1 MTEQLDEV
9 PQQPFAPIAI
19 VGQSALLPDAPDI
32 DAFWDNVL
40 NAKVAIREVPHD
52 RWNPDDF
59 WVEGEPGSA
68 IEGKTYSKIGAF
80 VEDFEFDWRRW
91 KQPPGTLSQ
100 IDDTQLWAV
109 EVSAAALEDAG
120 YIGEN
125 SRLQLPN
132 TRCGVIFANALGG
145 ENRVQSSKRVY
156 ADQIARKAVEAGM
169 PATSSEQFKDAITEG
184 TPRID
189 EDTMAG
195 ELANVVAGR
204 VANLLDLQGPNFS
217 ADAACASTFAALVSA
232 CQMLQTGQTD
242 LMLCGASDRTM
253 DPGTYAKFS
262 AIGAL
267 SPLHSRPFDARA
279 NGFVMGE
286 GAGCVVLKRLEDAI
300 VDGDTIYSV
309 IRGIGSSSDGRGKG
323 ITAPSTRGQKQ
334 AVMRA
339 YQQAGYSPSSVELIE
354 AHGTSTKVGDAT
366 ELSTLAGVFADRGA
380 GDFVAVGSVKSQIGH
395 LKAAAGMAGLLKAS
409 LALHHRTLPPSAG
422 FEQPNTS
429 VNWDEIP
436 FYVPTIS
443 SDWPVPQSK
452 APRRAGVS
460 AFGFG
465 GTNFHCAIEQ
475 YDPEYHKN
483 LILSFAEQSS
493 SKVQTPIVPS
503 VLDSTV
509 TPSMSHQ
516 ELLEIE
522 GGILLLNADDIESLA
537 SEIERV
543 KSTLFS
549 SSFSNF
555 DADPA
560 GCRLSA
566 VLSDLSSDFEAKGAR
581 CGIVATNWGQLA
593 KRMDLLTD
601 NLSDPSKW
609 GFLAKQMVFIT
620 EEEALP
626 ADAKLVQMF
635 PGQGSQYVG
644 MTLDL
649 SKRFEVIGE
658 TWDEADS
665 TMSEILDGEKLSEF
679 VLRDNLTEEQAK
691 VAEEKL
697 KQTEFTQPAML
708 TADLAIYRLLSEHG
722 INPDMV
728 AGHSLGEYAAL
739 MVSGIMKFHD
749 ALRAAAARGTEMGNV
764 EVKDKGLMASV
775 TAPLEKIQEVID
787 SVDGYIIAANKNSPM
802 MAVIAGETEPMQDA
816 ILRFGEMNIPCVTL
830 QTSHAFH
837 SRIVAPAN
845 EPLQRFLEGLDLSL
859 PSIPITAN
867 YDGKFYPESLEDGE
881 TVHDA
886 ILSQLAPQMSSAV
899 EWTGQIQEMY
909 GRGGRL
915 FIEVGPKRAL
925 SLFTEQILDGQ
936 SKVVTNTNHPKV
948 GGVASFLSSL
958 AVCALSGRLPSMH
971 SVDSSRLTEG
981 FRAGPI
987 EVWQKNGIVND
998 DSNSISSEQ
1007 MEELRV
1013 RARPLPGGSS
1023 NSKMA
1028 TTSQN
1033 TQPQTIAIDGGHR
1046 IIQQV
1051 VDKEGYLASRISD
1064 ITGYPARLI
1073 KGELHLSALGI
1084 NAETLPDLLASIA
1097 SEASVSGPVDA
1108 DQLTTLASL
1117 NEWVVSPPSGFTVSQ
1132 KVKGATNVVVSSDP
1146 HAERRINPYVVT
1158 GVSLG
1163 LPGMNEVFEPDALER
1178 IIAGENFITELPD
1191 DIKQRLLDKNM
1202 VRIVKHPDGRAEFL
1216 PCESFASI
1224 PQLAGVGGYFDLAE
1238 QYGIDPKI
1246 VAAMDVSTT
1255 LSFAAGLEALKD
1267 AALPLLPVEQ
1277 VSSAGKRLVRGWN
1290 LPNSIRERTGVV
1302 FASVFPGIAMA
1313 MRHALNNGADV
1324 NGTFDRKFLL
1334 QILTMGHAQFAQWI
1348 GARGPNLAINNA
1360 CASTPAAFAIAED
1373 WLDSG
1378 RCDRVIVISGDDS
1391 TGDDLMEWIGAGF
1404 AAAGAH
1410 SMGNVVEEVA
1420 LPFDVRRNGMLLGM
1434 GGAAFV
1440 IEKSTHA
1447 DERGVVPYAEL
1458 LGAHIGNSAYHPTR
1472 LDVAHVA
1479 STFDEFVTDMEN
1491 RWGIDR
1497 HEIAP
1502 KTTFMSHEPFTPPRG
1517 GSAAA
1522 EIESLRGA
1530 FKDSAESLIITNT
1543 KGFTGHPM
1551 GVGVEDATG
1560 LYGLASGR
1568 LPPIANFQQSDPA
1581 LGNLRLSEGGEYDV
1595 EYMLRHAAGF
1605 GSQIALTMFK
1615 RIARTLN
1622 RVDRDAVVKWAAR
1635 QAGDD
1640 VELRLLKRKLVAYI
1654 APDDSLIGGVEG
1666 SDWQVSKQDAQ
1677 PDSTLSST
1685 MPLES
1690 APSQPD
1696 VVPKEEVKAEIAE
1709 EVPSTVPASQ
1719 TVTETIAGEHPVGL
1733 AHKVVETVAKHTGYP
1748 TDFIELDQDLE
1759 GELGIDT
1766 VKQAEIMADLRET
1779 FSLPVDD
1786 SFQLREHP
1794 TLNHMISYITS
1805 MGGESEEQPN
1815 PQEEQPVQS
1824 SSVDEQSVGG
1834 NPPNLENSDSDV
1846 ESGVLSIV
1854 VKHTGYP
1861 EDFLELDQDLEGELG
1876 IDTVKQAEIMADC
1889 REQFSL
1895 PVDESFQLR
1904 DYPTLAH
1911 MISYIVSMRGGE
1923 LADNDVTIDSEPEK
1937 KEVVPDEPELA
1948 VVEPPSP
1955 QIPVESTV
1963 RRWVVEVEE
1972 ADESESHPIDMAGS
1986 YVIVTDDSWG
1996 LGNAICQQLESSG
2009 SEAVRLMLDPSI
2021 TSNIKIEK
2029 DGEIDII
2036 RLDPGN
2042 RDHLS
2047 QFGDIISDLDIV
2059 GVIHTAPCTLAGI
2072 AWAEVTSQQ
2081 QTQMVCHGL
2090 FGVLQQIDAKL
2101 ADRSDGIVC
2110 SISALDGRHG
2120 NGGYRFNPLGAGAH
2134 GIVKS
2139 FGRERPNIRARAID
2153 VAPELLVDADKL
2165 ASTILSEIERM
2176 GPRELG
2182 IDGDGRRWQV
2192 CIYDEAHE
2200 SEPQSLKSDDVFIVS
2215 GGGSGVTAACIVGLA
2230 QANRGI
2236 GCHFALLGRTKLD
2249 KSLSSLADAS
2259 EETLQQMK
2267 KELRIQMQGDSKS
2280 GKVTIVDWENAWS
2293 KIERSIDIHKTLS
2306 DIAESGNTATYHAC
2320 DVTVSKQ
2327 VRKVI
2332 KKLKKRYSPITGIIH
2347 GAGIEDSKMVADK
2360 DWDTFSNVMS
2370 VKVDGWQSLVNAVK
2384 DHSAELRYCCA
2395 FTSIAGRFGNGGQ
2408 VDYAAA
2414 NCILDAE
2421 MSRLAHTD
2429 SEPHAVALAWTG
2441 WQDVGMA
2448 TRGSIERVFE
2458 EAGIETVSVEKG
2470 VSLFVDEVMRGGK
2483 RRVVL
2488 AGSLGVLNDDGSDR
2502 DPPQRLPSDVSELLA
2517 DAKRFPFVDK
2527 VVAHQPF
2534 DSLSYECTIDVNS
2547 YPFLEDH
2554 AIDDVPYHPGVM
2566 ALEMFSQGAQ
2576 LLWPPCSVI
2585 GFAGVRFGLPIKL
2598 LKPEQK
2604 LRVVSVFSHQNSENV
2619 WVKCRLESDLINKS
2633 GEIFGE
2639 PRIHHRCLVRML
2651 KKDAS
2656 RGLLKL
2662 PSIGTPSRGGVV
2674 LGSDFVYQ
2682 RFFHGPRFQ
2691 SHGGILSGCS
2701 IDDMFGADGIALS
2714 HHQLPNTNQFST
2726 GEVTLE
2732 SQPMLIEA
2740 CFQNAGMVAM
2750 EIDGLQ
2756 SLPVGIEMLELI
2768 RTPKKTDSLRMR
2780 ALRRGAEDDGVTVHD
2795 CLVVNQDGK
2804 PVVSMKGLRLKGMAP
2819 ISESDSFS
2827 LNRN

>member
-19 VGQSALLPDAPDI
+19 VGQAALLPDAPNI
-32 DAFWDNVL
+32 DVFWNNVL
-40 NAKVAIREVPHD
+40 NAKVAIREVPLD

-59 WVEGEPGSA
+59 WIEGEPGSA

-80 VEDFEFDWRRW
+80 VEDFEFNWRRW

-125 SRLQLPN
+125 SRLELPN
-132 TRCGVIFANALGG
+132 ARCGVIFANALGG

-156 ADQIARKAVEAGM
+156 ADQITRKAIEAGM
-169 PATSSEQFKDAITEG
+169 PATSSEDFKDAITEG

-267 SPLHSRPFDARA
+267 SPLHSRPFDVRA

-300 VDGDTIYSV
+300 ADGDTIYSV

-429 VNWDEIP
+429 VNWNEIP
-436 FYVPTIS
+436 FFVPTIS
-443 SDWPVPQSK
+443 SDWPIPQSK
-452 APRRAGVS
+452 SPRRAGVS
-460 AFGFG
+460 SFGFG
-465 GTNFHCAIEQ
+465 GTNFHCTIEQ

-483 LILSFAEQSS
+483 IIHSLTEHSS
-493 SKVQTPIVPS
+493 SKVQIPTAPS
-503 VLDSTV
+503 VLDSTA
-509 TPSMSHQ
+509 TPSMSHK

-522 GGILLLNADDIESLA
+522 GGVLLLNADDIDSLA

-543 KSTLFS
+543 KSKLFS

-555 DADPA
+555 DTDPA
-560 GCRLSA
+560 GHRLSA
-566 VLSDLSSDFEAKGAR
+566 VLSDLSSDFEAKGTR
-581 CGIVATNWGQLA
+581 CGVVATNWEQLA
-593 KRMDLLTD
+593 KRMDLLSD
-601 NLSDPSKW
+601 NLSDSSKW

-626 ADAKLVQMF
+626 PNAKLVQMY

-665 TMSEILDGEKLSEF
+665 TMSEILAGEKLSEF
-679 VLRDNLTEEQAK
+679 VLRDNLTEKQAK
-691 VAEEKL
+691 DAEDKL

-775 TAPLEKIQEVID
+775 TAPLEQIQEVID

-816 ILRFGEMNIPCVTL
+816 ISRFGELNIPCVTL

-845 EPLQRFLEGLDLSL
+845 EPLHRFLEGLDLSL

-867 YDGKFYPESLEDGE
+867 YDGKFYPESLKDGE

-886 ILSQLAPQMSSAV
+886 ILNQLAPQMSSAV
-899 EWTGQIQEMY
+899 EWTQQIEEMY
-909 GRGGRL
+909 SQGGRL

-925 SLFTEQILDGQ
+925 ALFTEQILDGK
-936 SKVVTNTNHPKV
+936 SKVVANTNHPKV

-958 AVCALSGRLPSMH
+958 TVCALSGRLPSMH
-971 SVDSSRLTEG
+971 SSDSNRLTEG
-981 FRAGPI
+981 FRAGPL
-987 EVWQKNGIVND
+987 EAWQQNGIVND
-998 DSNSISSEQ
+998 DSINSEE

-1013 RARPLPGGSS
+1013 RSRPLPSGSS
-1023 NSKMA
+1023 NGGMPA
-1028 TTSQN
+1028 PSQN
-1033 TQPQTIAIDGGHR
+1033 IQSQAIAIDGGHHVV
-1046 IIQQV
+1046 QQV

-1084 NAETLPDLLASIA
+1084 SDETLPELLASIA
-1097 SEASVSGPVDA
+1097 SEASVSGPADA
-1108 DQLTTLASL
+1108 SQLTTLVAL
-1117 NEWVVSPPSGFTVSQ
+1117 NEWVISPPSGFTVSQ
-1132 KVKGATNVVVSSDP
+1132 KVKGASSVVVSSDP
-1146 HAERRINPYVVT
+1146 YAERRINPYVVT

-1163 LPGMNEVFEPDALER
+1163 LPGMDEIFEPDALER

-1191 DIKQRLLDKNM
+1191 DVKQRLLDKNM
-1202 VRIVKHPDGRAEFL
+1202 VRIVKHPDGRAEFV
-1216 PCESFASI
+1216 PCDSFATI

-1313 MRHALNNGADV
+1313 MRHALNNGADEG
-1324 NGTFDRKFLL
+1324 GTFDRRFLL
-1334 QILTMGHAQFAQWI
+1334 QVLTMGHAQFAQWI

-1373 WLDSG
+1373 WLDTG

-1440 IEKSTHA
+1440 VEKSSHA
-1447 DERGVVPYAEL
+1447 DDRGVVPYAEL
-1458 LGAHIGNSAYHPTR
+1458 LGGHIGNSAFHPTR

-1530 FKDSAESLIITNT
+1530 FKDSADNLIITNT

-1568 LPPIANFQQSDPA
+1568 LPPIANFQQPDPA

-1622 RVDRDAVVKWAAR
+1622 RVDRDSVVNWAIR

-1640 VELRLLKRKLVAYI
+1640 VEMRLLERKLVAYI
-1654 APDDSLIGGVEG
+1654 APDESLIGGVEG
-1666 SDWQVSKQDAQ
+1666 SEWQVSKQDAQ
-1677 PDSTLSST
+1677 PESTHAKPVTPKSN
-1685 MPLES
+1685 
-1690 APSQPD
+1690 QPQPI
-1696 VVPKEEVKAEIAE
+1696 VTQKEEVK
-1709 EVPSTVPASQ
+1709 
-1719 TVTETIAGEHPVGL
+1719 TVTEEPPVAVPETETVSEAMVGEHSEGL
-1733 AHKVVETVAKHTGYP
+1733 EQKVVDTVAKHTGYP

-1794 TLNHMISYITS
+1794 TLNHMISYIVS
-1805 MGGESEEQPN
+1805 MGGERNEQQN

-1824 SSVDEQSVGG
+1824 ISVVEEPVVNNS
-1834 NPPNLENSDSDV
+1834 PSLENNDSDV

-1876 IDTVKQAEIMADC
+1876 IDTVKQAEIMAEC
-1889 REQFSL
+1889 RENFSL

-1911 MISYIVSMRGGE
+1911 MISYIISMRGGE
-1923 LADNDVTIDSEPEK
+1923 PVENITSDSEPLEK
-1937 KEVVPDEPELA
+1937 EEVSDEPEI
-1948 VVEPPSP
+1948 VVSEPPSP
-1955 QIPVESTV
+1955 EIPVESTV

-1972 ADESESHPIDMAGS
+1972 AEESEAHPIDMAGS
-1986 YVIVTDDSWG
+1986 YIIVTDDSWG
-1996 LGNAICQQLESSG
+1996 LGNAICEQLESSG

-2042 RDHLS
+2042 QDHIS
-2047 QFGDIISDLDIV
+2047 QFGDIIGDLDIA
-2059 GVIHTAPCTLAGI
+2059 GVIHTAPCTLAGM

-2101 ADRSDGIVC
+2101 ANRSDGIVC

-2153 VAPELLVDADKL
+2153 VAPELLVNADKL
-2165 ASTILSEIERM
+2165 ATTILNEIEHM
-2176 GPRELG
+2176 GPREIG

-2249 KSLSSLADAS
+2249 ANLSSLADAS

-2267 KELRIQMQGDSKS
+2267 MELREQMQGDSKS
-2280 GKVTIVDWENAWS
+2280 GKVTIVDWEKAWS
-2293 KIERSIDIHKTLS
+2293 KIVRSIDIHKTIS
-2306 DIAESGNTATYHAC
+2306 DVEESGNTASYHAC
-2320 DVTVSKQ
+2320 DVTVSRQ
-2327 VRKVI
+2327 VRKVL
-2332 KKLKKRYSPITGIIH
+2332 KKLKKRRSPITGIIH

-2360 DWDTFSNVMS
+2360 DWNTFSNVMS
-2370 VKVDGWQSLVNAVK
+2370 VKVNGWQSLINSVK
-2384 DHSAELRYCCA
+2384 DHSEELRYCCA

-2408 VDYAAA
+2408 TDYAAA

-2421 MSRLAHTD
+2421 MSRLAHID
-2429 SEPHAVALAWTG
+2429 SEPHGVALAWTG

-2448 TRGSIERVFE
+2448 TRGSIESVFE
-2458 EAGIETVSVEKG
+2458 EAGIETVSVEQG

-2502 DPPQRLPSDVSELLA
+2502 EPPQRLPPDVSELLS
-2517 DAKRFPFVDK
+2517 DANRFPFVDK
-2527 VVAHQPF
+2527 VVSHQPF
-2534 DSLSYECTIDVNS
+2534 DSLSYECTIDANN

-2554 AIDDVPYHPGVM
+2554 AIDNVPYHPGVM

-2598 LKPEQK
+2598 LKQEQK
-2604 LRVVSVFSHQNSENV
+2604 LRLVAEFSHQNSENV

-2633 GEIFGE
+2633 GEVFGE
-2639 PRIHHRCLVRML
+2639 PRIHHRGLVRML
-2651 KKDAS
+2651 KKDAD

-2662 PSIGTPSRGGVV
+2662 PSIGTPSRGGGVA

-2701 IDDMFGADGIALS
+2701 IDEMFGVDGIALS
-2714 HHQLPNTNQFST
+2714 RHQLPNTNQFSA
-2726 GEVTLE
+2726 GDVTLE
-2732 SQPMLIEA
+2732 AQPMLIEA

-2768 RTPKKTDSLRMR
+2768 RTPEKTDSLRMR
-2780 ALRRGAEDDGVTVHD
+2780 ALRIGAEDDGVTVHD

-2804 PVVSMKGLRLKGMAP
+2804 PVVAMKGLRLKGMAP
-2819 ISESDSFS
+2819 ISEGDSFT

>member
-1 MTEQLDEV
+1 MTEQLDEA
-9 PQQPFAPIAI
+9 PQHPFAPIAI

-32 DAFWDNVL
+32 ESFWDNVL

-132 TRCGVIFANALGG
+132 ARCGVIFANALGG
-145 ENRVQSSKRVY
+145 ENRVMSSKRVY
-156 ADQIARKAVEAGM
+156 ADQITRKAVEAGM
-169 PATSSEQFKDAITEG
+169 PETSSEEFKDSITDG

-217 ADAACASTFAALVSA
+217 ADAACASTFAALVGA

-267 SPLHSRPFDARA
+267 SPLHSRPFDVRA

-300 VDGDTIYSV
+300 LDGDTIYSV

-443 SDWPVPQSK
+443 SDWPIPQSK

-465 GTNFHCAIEQ
+465 GTNFHCALEQ
-475 YDPEYHKN
+475 YDPEYHKS
-483 LILSFAEQSS
+483 LVGSLSNSS
-493 SKVQTPIVPS
+493 PSQLQVPTAAS
-503 VLDSTV
+503 VLDPTT
-509 TPSMSHQ
+509 TPSMNHQ
-516 ELLEIE
+516 ELLDIE
-522 GGILLLNADDIESLA
+522 GGILLLNADGIESLA

-549 SSFSNF
+549 SSISNF
-555 DADPA
+555 DDDPA
-560 GCRLSA
+560 GRRLSA
-566 VLSDLSSDFEAKGAR
+566 VLSDLSSGFEPQGAR
-581 CGIVATNWGQLA
+581 CGIVATNWEQLA
-593 KRMDLLTD
+593 KRMDLLSE
-601 NLSDPSKW
+601 NISDPSKW
-609 GFLAKQMVFIT
+609 TFLAKQMVFIT

-658 TWDEADS
+658 TWAEADS
-665 TMSEILDGEKLSEF
+665 TMAEILAGEKLSEF

-749 ALRAAAARGTEMGNV
+749 ALRAAAARGTEMGSV
-764 EVKDKGLMASV
+764 EVNDKGLMASV

-816 ILRFGEMNIPCVTL
+816 IRRFGEMNIPCVTL

-845 EPLQRFLEGLDLSL
+845 KPLRRFLEGLDLSL

-867 YDGKFYPESLEDGE
+867 YDGKFYPESIEDGE

-886 ILSQLAPQMSSAV
+886 ILSKLAPQMSSAV

-909 GRGGRL
+909 SRGGRL

-925 SLFTEQILDGQ
+925 ALFTEQILDDQ

-958 AVCALSGRLPSMH
+958 AVCALSGRIPSMH
-971 SVDSSRLTEG
+971 SVDSNRLTEG
-981 FRAGPI
+981 FRAGPL
-987 EVWQKNGIVND
+987 EVWQQSGIV
-998 DSNSISSEQ
+998 SNASSSEE
-1007 MEELRV
+1007 MEELRI
-1013 RARPLPGGSS
+1013 RARPLPSGASDGQLS
-1023 NSKMA
+1023 

-1033 TQPQTIAIDGGHR
+1033 IQHQTIAIESGHHVV
-1046 IIQQV
+1046 QQV
-1051 VDKEGYLASRISD
+1051 VDKAGYLASRISD

-1084 NAETLPDLLASIA
+1084 TDETLPDLLASIA
-1097 SEASVSGPVDA
+1097 SEASVSGPADA
-1108 DQLTTLASL
+1108 SQLTSLAAL
-1117 NEWVVSPPSGFTVSQ
+1117 NEWVISPPSGFTVSQ
-1132 KVKGATNVVVSSDP
+1132 KVKGATSVVLSSDP
-1146 HAERRINPYVVT
+1146 HAERRTNPYVVT

-1163 LPGMNEVFEPDALER
+1163 LPGMDEIFEPDALER

-1191 DIKQRLLDKNM
+1191 DVKQRLLDKNM
-1202 VRIVKHPDGRAEFL
+1202 VRIVKHPDGRAEFV
-1216 PCESFASI
+1216 PCDSFATI

-1277 VSSAGKRLVRGWN
+1277 VSSAGKRLVRGWH

-1313 MRHALNNGADV
+1313 MRHALNNGSDE

-1410 SMGNVVEEVA
+1410 SMGDVVEEVA

-1447 DERGVVPYAEL
+1447 EERGVVPYAEL
-1458 LGAHIGNSAYHPTR
+1458 LGAHIGNSAFHPTR
-1472 LDVAHVA
+1472 LDVTHVA

-1522 EIESLRGA
+1522 EIESLRGT
-1530 FKDSAESLIITNT
+1530 FKDSADSLIITNT

-1568 LPPIANFQQSDPA
+1568 LPPIANFQQPDPA
-1581 LGNLRLSEGGEYDV
+1581 LGNLRLSKGGEYDV

-1622 RVDRDAVVKWAAR
+1622 RVDRESVVKWAINE
-1635 QAGDD
+1635 AGDD

-1654 APDDSLIGGVEG
+1654 SPDESLIGGVEG
-1666 SDWQVSKQDAQ
+1666 SEWQVSAQDAQ
-1677 PDSTLSST
+1677 PDSTLSASIS
-1685 MPLES
+1685 PKS
-1690 APSQPD
+1690 VPPQPD
-1696 VVPKEEVKAEIAE
+1696 VIPKQEVKEKIVE
-1709 EVPSTVPASQ
+1709 ETPPAGSASQ
-1719 TVTETIAGEHPVGL
+1719 TVPAITAGEHPEGL
-1733 AHKVVETVAKHTGYP
+1733 EQQVVETVAKHTGYP

-1786 SFQLREHP
+1786 SFQLRDHP
-1794 TLNHMISYITS
+1794 TLNHMISYILS
-1805 MGGESEEQPN
+1805 MGEGSEEQQN
-1815 PQEEQPVQS
+1815 PQEEQPLQS
-1824 SSVDEQSVGG
+1824 STVDEESVVS
-1834 NPPNLENSDSDV
+1834 NPPSLENTDSDV

-1923 LADNDVTIDSEPEK
+1923 PVDNDVTVDSEPEE
-1937 KEVVPDEPELA
+1937 KEVIPDELELV

-1955 QIPVESTV
+1955 QVSVESTV

-1972 ADESESHPIDMAGS
+1972 ADESEAHPIDMAGS
-1986 YVIVTDDSWG
+1986 YIIVTDDSWG
-1996 LGNAICQQLESSG
+1996 LGNAICKRLESSG

-2021 TSNIKIEK
+2021 TSKIKIEK

-2042 RDHLS
+2042 QDHLS
-2047 QFGDIISDLDIV
+2047 QFGEILADLDIA

-2101 ADRSDGIVC
+2101 ANRSDGIVC

-2153 VAPELLVDADKL
+2153 VAPELLVNTDKL
-2165 ASTILSEIERM
+2165 AATILSEIEHM
-2176 GPRELG
+2176 GPREIG

-2192 CIYDEAHE
+2192 CIYDEPHE
-2200 SEPQSLKSDDVFIVS
+2200 SEPQSLNSEDVFIVS
-2215 GGGSGVTAACIVGLA
+2215 GGGSGVTAACVVGLA
-2230 QANRGI
+2230 RANRGI

-2249 KSLSSLADAS
+2249 DSLSSLADAS
-2259 EETLQQMK
+2259 EEILQQMK
-2267 KELRIQMQGDSKS
+2267 MELRKQMQRDSKS

-2306 DIAESGNTATYHAC
+2306 DIEESGNTATYHIC
-2320 DVTVSKQ
+2320 DVTVSKK

-2332 KKLKKRYSPITGIIH
+2332 KKLKKRHSPITGIIH
-2347 GAGIEDSKMVADK
+2347 GAGIEDSKVVADK

-2384 DHSAELRYCCA
+2384 DHSTQLRYCCS

-2414 NCILDAE
+2414 NSILDAE
-2421 MSRLAHTD
+2421 MSRLAHIE
-2429 SEPHAVALAWTG
+2429 SEPHGVALAWTG

-2448 TRGSIERVFE
+2448 TRGSIESVFE
-2458 EAGIETVSVEKG
+2458 EAGIETVSVEQG

-2483 RRVVL
+2483 RKVVL
-2488 AGSLGVLNDDGSDR
+2488 AGNLGVLNDDGSDR
-2502 DPPQRLPSDVSELLA
+2502 EPPQRLPPDVSALLA
-2517 DAKRFPFVDK
+2517 DAERFPFVDK

-2534 DSLSYECTIDVNS
+2534 DTLSYECTLDVNS

-2554 AIDDVPYHPGVM
+2554 AIDNVPYHPGVM

-2576 LLWPPCSVI
+2576 LLWPPCTVI

-2598 LKPEQK
+2598 LKQEQK
-2604 LRVVSVFSHQNSENV
+2604 LRVVAEFSHQNSENV
-2619 WVKCRLESDLINKS
+2619 WVKCRLESDLMTKS

-2639 PRIHHRCLVRML
+2639 PTIHHNGLVRML
-2651 KKDAS
+2651 KRDAD

-2691 SHGGILSGCS
+2691 SHGGILGGCS

-2714 HHQLPNTNQFST
+2714 RHQLANTNQFSV
-2726 GEVTLE
+2726 GDVTLE
-2732 SQPMLIEA
+2732 AQPMLIEA

-2768 RTPKKTDSLRMR
+2768 RVPEKTDSLRMR
-2780 ALRRGAEDDGVTVHD
+2780 AVRRGAEDGGVTIHD
-2795 CLVVNQDGK
+2795 CLVVDQDGK
-2804 PVVSMKGLRLKGMAP
+2804 PVVSIKGLRLKGMAP
-2819 ISESDSFS
+2819 ISDGESFS